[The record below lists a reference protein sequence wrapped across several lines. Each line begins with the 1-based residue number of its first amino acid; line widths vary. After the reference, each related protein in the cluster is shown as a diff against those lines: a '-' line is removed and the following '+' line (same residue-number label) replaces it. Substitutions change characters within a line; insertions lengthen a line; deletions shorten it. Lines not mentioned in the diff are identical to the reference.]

1 MSFASLANA
10 LAAAVG
16 LAVISAEAAHSL
28 PPAEAGS
35 TACSCIDWWTT
46 EHLRVGHPNVL
57 DRKDRTTMRF
67 ELTPYLATGKVLR
80 AVLCLSMD
88 HYGITNANGFV
99 IHRLVRDR
107 ERIRPVDTLSHD
119 VEELGRFVIRATD
132 ASPARRRIDVTEA
145 VNGLLGTGHVQFVV
159 RVCDATVEK
168 HGNPGHRPE
177 GASIVREE
185 LKLEIEP

>member
-67 ELTPYLATGKVLR
+67 ELTPYLAAGKVSR
-80 AVLCLSMD
+80 AVLNLSLGF
-88 HYGITNANGFV
+88 YGITNANGFV
-99 IHRLVRDR
+99 VHRLVRDR
-107 ERIRPVDTLSHD
+107 EEIRPVDTLSTD
-119 VEELGRFVIRATD
+119 VEELGRFVIRAGD
-132 ASPARRRIDVTEA
+132 GNPSRQRIDVTEA
-145 VNGLLGTGHVQFVV
+145 VNALLGSGHVQFVV
-159 RVCDATVEK
+159 RVRDATAEK
-168 HGNPGHRPE
+168 RGNPGHRPE
-177 GASIVREE
+177 GANLVKDE

>member
-1 MSFASLANA
+1 MVRLAFAVVAFA
-10 LAAAVG
+10 QVAFT
-16 LAVISAEAAHSL
+16 AEL
-28 PPAEAGS
+28 PPVEAGS
-35 TACSCIDWWTT
+35 TASNCIDWWTT
-46 EHLRVGHPNVL
+46 EHLRVGQPNAL